1 MARIGIFLIIFLSI
15 NFVHAEITIR
25 QYNNLFCYDGDTCYV
40 TVDGKKA
47 KVRLLELDTP
57 EISKP
62 KCDTELELGIKARD
76 YINNLISNAKIIEF
90 KTDFTKDYFGR
101 ILAYLVV
108 DGEDVSEKIIN
119 NNLGVIYDRNNKKDW
134 CSKINK

>member
-62 KCDTELELGIKARD
+62 KCDTEVELGIKARD